1 MREDAQKILEYLIEN
16 PFITVRTAVMKYLS
30 MSPTKAISEL
40 RFKGIE
46 IDDTWETTDK
56 GKRYKKYFLK
66 QECATVGGEHGKT
79 C

>member
-1 MREDAQKILEYLIEN
+1 MREDAQKILEYLIEHQ
-16 PFITVRTAVMKYLS
+16 FITVRTAVVNYLS

-46 IDDTWETTDK
+46 IDDTWETTGK

-66 QECATVGGEHGKT
+66 QDCAASKGVN
-79 C
+79 